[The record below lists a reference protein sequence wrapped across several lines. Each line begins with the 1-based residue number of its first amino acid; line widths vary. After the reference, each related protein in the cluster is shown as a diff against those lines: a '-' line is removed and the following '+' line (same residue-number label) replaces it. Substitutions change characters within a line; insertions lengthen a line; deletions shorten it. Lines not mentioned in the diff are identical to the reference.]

1 MSRVSVSVPTGTPEP
16 VTEPD
21 PKPEPVTEPDP
32 KPARSKKEASDG

>member
-21 PKPEPVTEPDP
+21 PKPT
-32 KPARSKKEASDG
+32 RTTKKEHSDG